1 MDKRQEGATALRAQ
15 AGPMTAK
22 TEPLGLVRAVIR
34 PIDALNN
41 WVGRASSWLAY
52 LT

>member
-22 TEPLGLVRAVIR
+22 VEPLGLVRAVIR